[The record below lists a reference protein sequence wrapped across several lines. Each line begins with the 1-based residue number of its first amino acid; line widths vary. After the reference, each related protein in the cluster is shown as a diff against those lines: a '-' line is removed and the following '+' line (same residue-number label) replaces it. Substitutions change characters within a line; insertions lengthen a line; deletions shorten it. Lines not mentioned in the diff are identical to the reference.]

1 MRLKKRL
8 LVLCGVAAVAISA
21 VVAYVHFNLSRPVG
35 RGPAGPIVARQA
47 FERPWTSRP
56 ALLLGLG
63 DSVTA
68 GFGSTPGH
76 SYFERLF
83 RNPADE
89 WEDMMGLCLGAVMP
103 GLTASN
109 LSLSG
114 STSLEH
120 IETIRKMPVAAEDAL
135 GIVVIT
141 TGGNDI
147 IHNYG
152 RTPPREG
159 AMYGATWEQ
168 AEPWVAAFESRLDE
182 MMMTLKRKFP
192 GGCHVFLANIFDPT
206 DAEGDIAN
214 AGLPAWSD
222 GVRVLAAYN
231 EVIARVAK
239 RHSHVHLVDMR
250 GVMLGHGIHCK
261 QPWAEHYDSK
271 DPHYWY
277 FSNLEDPNDRGYDAI
292 RRVFLKEIAGV
303 MQAERK

>member
-1 MRLKKRL
+1 MSLKKRL
-8 LVLCGVAAVAISA
+8 MALGGVAVAS
-21 VVAYVHFNLSRPVG
+21 VAALATYVHYYFARPVG
-35 RGPAGPIVARQA
+35 RGPAGPVVARA
-47 FERPWTSRP
+47 SFEKCWSDRP

-76 SYFERLF
+76 SYFDRLF
-83 RNPADE
+83 QNPPDE
-89 WEDMMGLCLGAVMP
+89 WDDMKGVCLQGVLPRMSAK
-103 GLTASN
+103 N

-120 IETIRKMPVAAEDAL
+120 IETIRRMTVAAQDVM

-159 AMYGATWEQ
+159 AMYGARLES
-168 AEPWVAAFESRLDE
+168 ARPWIAAFESRLDE
-182 MMMTLKRKFP
+182 MMALLKRKFP

-206 DAEGDIAN
+206 DGEGDIGN
-214 AGLPAWSD
+214 AGLPEWED
-222 GVRVLAAYN
+222 GLEVLDAYN
-231 EVIARVAK
+231 AVIARVEKA
-239 RHSHVHLVDMR
+239 HEHVHLVDIR
-250 GVMLGHGIHCK
+250 AAMLGHGIHCRQSWTK
-261 QPWAEHYDSK
+261 HYDAA

-277 FSNLEDPNDRGYDAI
+277 YSNLEDPNDRGYDAI
-292 RRVFLKEIAGV
+292 RRAFLKEMA
-303 MQAERK
+303 